1 MFSVLHT
8 LYIQSELIQSYL
20 QRVVNTVVSR
30 GIGVGVGV
38 GAAGTDETAEHLP
51 EVHLA
56 MTNGARRKHQDVII
70 DVVTS
75 LPTGLVTL
83 LTLMV
88 W

>member
-20 QRVVNTVVSR
+20 QRVVNTVVSW
-30 GIGVGVGV
+30 GIGV

-56 MTNGARRKHQDVII
+56 MTNDARRIHQDVLI

>member
-20 QRVVNTVVSR
+20 QRVVNTVVFW
-30 GIGVGVGV
+30 GIGV

-56 MTNGARRKHQDVII
+56 MTNDARRIHQDVLI

-75 LPTGLVTL
+75 LPTGVVTL

>member
-20 QRVVNTVVSR
+20 QRVVNTVVSW
-30 GIGVGVGV
+30 GIGVGID
-38 GAAGTDETAEHLP
+38 AAGTDETAEHLP

-56 MTNGARRKHQDVII
+56 MTNDAHHIHQDVLI

>member
-8 LYIQSELIQSYL
+8 LYIQSELIRSYL
-20 QRVVNTVVSR
+20 QRVVNTVVSW
-30 GIGVGVGV
+30 GIGVGVA

-56 MTNGARRKHQDVII
+56 MTNDARRIHQDVLI

>member
-20 QRVVNTVVSR
+20 QRVVNTVVSW
-30 GIGVGVGV
+30 GIGVGVY
-38 GAAGTDETAEHLP
+38 AAGTDETAEHLP

-56 MTNGARRKHQDVII
+56 MTNDARRIHQDVLI

>member
-20 QRVVNTVVSR
+20 QRVVNTVVSW
-30 GIGVGVGV
+30 GIDV

-56 MTNGARRKHQDVII
+56 MTNDARRIHQDVLI

-88 W
+88 R

>member
-20 QRVVNTVVSR
+20 QRVVNTVVSW
-30 GIGVGVGV
+30 GIDV

-56 MTNGARRKHQDVII
+56 MTNDARRIHQDVLI

>member
-20 QRVVNTVVSR
+20 QRVVNTVVSW
-30 GIGVGVGV
+30 GIGV

-56 MTNGARRKHQDVII
+56 MTNDARRLHQDVLI